1 MVLLRA
7 TQRVLKSLPES
18 AVDGAVSDNALGD
31 WYVNRIVV
39 DRHPLLLFVSAKS
52 LLIMF
57 SFAKAVKTL
66 PDRFPGMV
74 ADRLRQMD
82 VDGGLIDSETA
93 TMHTVHVG
101 RTRDR
106 SVTAQMVNF
115 AKSVPFCLP
124 SDGWD
129 AIDLRMAESKL
140 GEAPYQLKRG
150 FEGMIFPNETA
161 LRLLR
166 EKWSPETA
174 GGRIETHSEG

>member
-1 MVLLRA
+1 MLLLRA
-7 TQRVLKSLPES
+7 TQRVLKKLPES
-18 AVDGAVSDNALGD
+18 AVDGEVSDNALGD

-39 DRHPLLLFVSAKS
+39 DRHPLLLFVSSKS
-52 LLIMF
+52 LLIML
-57 SFAKAVKTL
+57 SFAKALQTL

-82 VDGGLIDSETA
+82 VDWDWIDSEMA

-106 SVTAQMVNF
+106 SVIAQMNNF
-115 AKSVPFCLP
+115 ARKVPFWLP

-129 AIDLRMAESKL
+129 AIDLRIAESKL
-140 GEAPYQLKRG
+140 GEGPYQLKRG
-150 FEGMIFPNETA
+150 FDAMIFPHETA

-166 EKWSPETA
+166 EKWSPEVT
-174 GGRIETHSEG
+174 GGRV

>member
-7 TQRVLKSLPES
+7 THRVLKNLPES
-18 AVDGAVSDNALGD
+18 AVDGDTSDNALGD

-39 DRHPLLLFVSAKS
+39 DRHPLLLFVSSKS
-52 LLIMF
+52 LLIMLA
-57 SFAKAVKTL
+57 FAKALKTL
-66 PDRFPGMV
+66 PGRFPGMV
-74 ADRLRQMD
+74 EDRLRQMD

-115 AKSVPFCLP
+115 AYKVPFWLP

-129 AIDLRMAESKL
+129 AIDLRIAEIKL

-150 FEGMIFPNETA
+150 FEGMIFPHETA
-161 LRLLR
+161 LRLLK

-174 GGRIETHSEG
+174 GGRIETHGEG

>member
-7 TQRVLKSLPES
+7 THRVLKNLPES
-18 AVDGAVSDNALGD
+18 EVDGEVSDNALGD

-39 DRHPLLLFVSAKS
+39 DRHPLLLFVSSTS
-52 LLIMF
+52 LLIML
-57 SFAKAVKTL
+57 SFAKAVNTL

-82 VDGGLIDSETA
+82 VDWSWIDSEMA
-93 TMHTVHVG
+93 TMQTVHVG

-106 SVTAQMVNF
+106 SVIGQMVDF

-129 AIDLRMAESKL
+129 AIDLRIAESKF
-140 GEAPYQLKRG
+140 GEIPCRASRR
-150 FEGMIFPNETA
+150 FDEMIFPHETA

-166 EKWSPETA
+166 EKWSPEA
-174 GGRIETHSEG
+174 AEGRIETHGEG